1 MDGNISSYSGKHGRE
16 EMLCT
21 EHAERRYWGSQAFLI
36 NNHVEDIEVLELGDD
51 LLDEADEWNEIAE
64 PILDELGFGQVAPDD
79 PLPRIIWIPTGPLSH
94 LPLHAAGIHTPGS
107 PMTVLDRVV
116 FSYASSLKSFVLGR
130 RQKQTTTAYSGRKA
144 MLVGVGDAQYMPRL
158 TPLPFVAREI
168 DQIEKI
174 CASFK
179 LESTTLKESITR
191 QVLDNMD
198 GCAIFHFAGH
208 GRVDPLEP
216 SQSGIVM
223 RDGLLTVANLM
234 DAKLQSKPPFL
245 AFLSACLS
253 GANDVIELQDE
264 RSSHQRVP
272 AARFPARHW
281 DAVADLRDHWVKN
294 GQSSIRGGFDSQ
306 SESQRDRERSVEEVS
321 SCNTEDKEENWD
333 IPRERRDARL
343 LLEGESA
350 EDLVRVD
357 CIPYIHY
364 GP

>member
-1 MDGNISSYSGKHGRE
+1 
-16 EMLCT
+16 
-21 EHAERRYWGSQAFLI
+21 
-36 NNHVEDIEVLELGDD
+36 
-51 LLDEADEWNEIAE
+51 
-64 PILDELGFGQVAPDD
+64 
-79 PLPRIIWIPTGPLSH
+79 
-94 LPLHAAGIHTPGS
+94 
-107 PMTVLDRVV
+107 MTVLDRVV
-116 FSYASSLKSFVLGR
+116 SSYASSLKSFVLGR
-130 RQKQTTTAYSGRKA
+130 RQKQTTIAHSGRKA
-144 MLVGVGDAQYMPRL
+144 LLVGVGDAQYMPRL

-179 LESTTLKESITR
+179 LESTTLKEPITR

-264 RSSHQRVP
+264 GVHLISACQLLGFRHVIGTQWQVSDSTCVDVSEALYTGLAKSGMADDSVCRSLHRALV
-272 AARFPARHW
+272 
-281 DAVADLRDHWVKN
+281 DLRDHWVKT

-306 SESQRDRERSVEEVS
+306 SES
-321 SCNTEDKEENWD
+321 
-333 IPRERRDARL
+333 
-343 LLEGESA
+343 
-350 EDLVRVD
+350 
-357 CIPYIHY
+357 
-364 GP
+364 

>member
-1 MDGNISSYSGKHGRE
+1 
-16 EMLCT
+16 ML
-21 EHAERRYWGSQAFLI
+21 EWL
-36 NNHVEDIEVLELGDD
+36 
-51 LLDEADEWNEIAE
+51 WNEIAE

-107 PMTVLDRVV
+107 SITVLDRVV
-116 FSYASSLKSFVLGR
+116 SSYASSLNSFVLGR
-130 RQKQTTTAYSGRKA
+130 RQKQTTIAHSGRKA
-144 MLVGVGDAQYMPRL
+144 LLVGVGDAQYMPRL

-168 DQIEKI
+168 DQIEKT

-179 LESTTLKESITR
+179 LESTTLKEPITR

-223 RDGLLTVANLM
+223 GDGLLTVANLM

-264 RSSHQRVP
+264 GVHLISACQLLGFRHVIGTQWQVSDSTCVDVSEALYTGLAKSGMADDSVCRSLHRALVDLGITGSKLVRV
-272 AARFPARHW
+272 RF
-281 DAVADLRDHWVKN
+281 
-294 GQSSIRGGFDSQ
+294 
-306 SESQRDRERSVEEVS
+306 
-321 SCNTEDKEENWD
+321 
-333 IPRERRDARL
+333 
-343 LLEGESA
+343 EGESA
-350 EDLVRVD
+350 EDLVRAD
-357 CIPYIHY
+357 WIPYIHY